1 MRFVFLFAALLLMFV
16 SCNEPKPANVEKPNT
31 DSLFWTD
38 DKAKA
43 HLADLNTASTWDTAM
58 LKDDIEFAGWKSELP
73 ISLGAFPTP
82 VYDRVGKGSFKGIGF
97 YGQTKYIQGKS
108 IAVASFV
115 VNKSPVNQGYIKPG
129 KNNEVYFTIAV
140 LTDKADTVNY
150 THTMN
155 NVVSRNHP
163 DYIGQGYVKYA
174 NLKVDYTAFLTAG
187 RNSYATVNMRLFDL
201 KNGAFILIA
210 PHKDN
215 SLRSLQMQVPALS
228 TDDVESYIDSLFKQQ
243 KAINFFTEEGTI

>member
-1 MRFVFLFAALLLMFV
+1 MRCVFMFAALLLMSV
-16 SCNEPKPANVEKPNT
+16 SCNQPKPANVEKPNT
-31 DSLFWTD
+31 DSLFWTT
-38 DKAKA
+38 DKEKA
-43 HLADLNTASTWDTAM
+43 HLADLNNPATWDTAM
-58 LKDDIEFAGWKSELP
+58 LKDDIEFTGWKSELP

-82 VYDRVGKGSFKGIGF
+82 EYDRVGKGSFKGIGF

-115 VNKSPVNQGYIKPG
+115 INKSPVNAAYIKAG

-140 LTDKADTVNY
+140 LTNKADTVNY

-187 RNSYATVNMRLFDL
+187 RNSYAIVNMRLFDL
-201 KNGAFILIA
+201 KNGALILIA

-215 SLRSLQMQVPALS
+215 SLRSLQMEVPVLS
-228 TDDVESYIDSLFKQQ
+228 TDDLDGYIDSLFKQ
-243 KAINFFTEEGTI
+243 KKVLSFFTEEGTI